1 MSGIRLN
8 KRALGKVVF
17 YQVPFD
23 IRKCSIYAWLQLF
36 LRTIATKKSHFAY

>member
-1 MSGIRLN
+1 MSGIQPN
-8 KRALGKVVF
+8 KRALGKVIF

-36 LRTIATKKSHFAY
+36 LRNIATKNRHFAY

>member
-8 KRALGKVVF
+8 ERALGKVVF

-23 IRKCSIYAWLQLF
+23 IRAD
-36 LRTIATKKSHFAY
+36 IALNRFIPYVILHVFS